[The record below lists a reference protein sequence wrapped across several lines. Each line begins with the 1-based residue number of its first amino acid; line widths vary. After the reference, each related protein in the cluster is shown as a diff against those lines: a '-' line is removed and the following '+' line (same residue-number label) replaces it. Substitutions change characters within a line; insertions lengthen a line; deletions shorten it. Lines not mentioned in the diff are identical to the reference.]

1 MFKKL
6 FILLA
11 AAFLLTGC
19 ADNLYPIIDEVP
31 IEEETVIDEE
41 VIDEDVTNEED
52 SEDAADE
59 DVTDDEVSDDEV
71 DIDETDEEPPAEEG
85 ISEEE
90 ETAEEEV
97 AEEETVEEEVPEE
110 DEPADGITS
119 CIFSSECPEDRDLC
133 FEGECSILDEVFE
146 KYIDCGPESDSEFNC
161 PETCEGCKEGKLSC
175 LTILNGDYDFKIC
188 ADCATSYSCEE
199 GYECDSLKH
208 KCVPKE

>member
-6 FILLA
+6 FILFA

-19 ADNLYPIIDEVP
+19 ADNLYPVIDETP

-41 VIDEDVTNEED
+41 VTDEDVADEED
-52 SEDAADE
+52 SEDEETPEEEEPADDTSEDEADE
-59 DVTDDEVSDDEV
+59 DV
-71 DIDETDEEPPAEEG
+71 DEEDAT
-85 ISEEE
+85 EEE
-90 ETAEEEV
+90 ASETTES
-97 AEEETVEEEVPEE
+97 E
-110 DEPADGITS
+110 DGQS
-119 CIFSSECPEDRDLC
+119 CVFSSECPEDRDLC

-188 ADCATSYSCEE
+188 ADCATSYSCED

-208 KCVPKE
+208 KCIPMNN